1 MIVLDT
7 NVLSELMRAAPEPQV
22 VNWLRNQPMPQLATT
37 TVNVA
42 EINYGLARLP
52 EGRRRRE
59 LEQKFSSFLSRGLAG
74 RIFDFDP
81 VAADLFGDIMVARE
95 KAGRRLEG
103 YDGLILAIAKSHG
116 AGIATR
122 NVTDFDGCGVNIT
135 NPWVS
140 TPQS

>member
-1 MIVLDT
+1 MILLDT
-7 NVLSELMRAAPEPQV
+7 NVISELMRAAPEPLV
-22 VNWLRNQPMPQLATT
+22 VNWLRNQPMPLLGTT
-37 TVNVA
+37 AINVA
-42 EINYGLARLP
+42 EINHGLARIP
-52 EGRRRRE
+52 NGRRRRE
-59 LEQKFSSFLSRGLAG
+59 LETKFSGFLSRGLAG
-74 RIFDFDP
+74 RIFEFDSA
-81 VAADLFGDIMVARE
+81 AADLFGDIMATRE

-122 NVTDFDGCGVNIT
+122 NVADFEGCGVNIT